1 MPQVERKCS
10 ARVTVRSVMLLACG
24 FAPFFPYPSGCYNGA
39 QEAPMNIQ
47 LPLGMDKVAFLDWV
61 QGREERYE
69 LDRGR
74 VIMMTG
80 GSRAHWQITANLF
93 KALDARIDLEKWAVL
108 PEFGIE
114 LESESIRFPDI
125 VVDAAGE
132 APQDLTAT
140 APVLIAEVL
149 SPSSERIDLG
159 DKSSEYL
166 RLPSLAAYCVFAQ
179 DTVKAW
185 VWTRGPGGFPPRP
198 ELAEG
203 ESAVIRIEAL
213 TLDLPFKEIYTRVR
227 MD

>member
-1 MPQVERKCS
+1 M
-10 ARVTVRSVMLLACG
+10 TCG
-24 FAPFFPYPSGCYNGA
+24 N
-39 QEAPMNIQ
+39 EAPMNVQ
-47 LPLGMDKVAFLDWV
+47 LPVRIDKTAFL

-80 GSRAHWQITANLF
+80 GSQAHWQITANLF
-93 KALDARIDLEKWAVL
+93 KALDARIDPEKWAVL
-108 PEFGIE
+108 LKFGIE
-114 LESESIRFPDI
+114 LKSESIRYPDI
-125 VVDAAGE
+125 VVDTAGE
-132 APQDLTAT
+132 TPKDLTAT
-140 APVLIAEVL
+140 APALIAEVL

-179 DTVKAW
+179 DAIKAW
-185 VWTRGPGGFPPRP
+185 VWTRGHDGFSPGP
-198 ELAEG
+198 ELFEG

-213 TLDLPFKEIYTRVR
+213 ALDLPLKEIYARVR

>member
-10 ARVTVRSVMLLACG
+10 ARVTARPVMLLACG
-24 FAPFFPYPSGCYNGA
+24 FAPFFPYPSECYNGA

-93 KALDARIDLEKWAVL
+93 KALDARIDPERWAVL
-108 PEFGIE
+108 PEFGVE
-114 LESESIRFPDI
+114 LQSVSIRFPDI
-125 VVDAAGE
+125 IVDRAGE
-132 APQDLTAT
+132 APKDLTAT

-149 SPSSERIDLG
+149 SPSSEQVDLG
-159 DKSSEYL
+159 DKSTEYL
-166 RLPSLAAYCVFAQ
+166 QLPSLAIYLVFAQ
-179 DTVKAW
+179 DQIKAW
-185 VWTRGPGGFPPRP
+185 VWTRGPAGFPYQPDV
-198 ELAEG
+198 LEG
-203 ESAVIRIEAL
+203 EDAVVRIEAL
-213 TLDLPFKEIYTRVR
+213 GINLLLAEVYARVR

>member
-24 FAPFFPYPSGCYNGA
+24 FAPFFPYPSECYNGA

-80 GSRAHWQITANLF
+80 GPRAHWQITANLF
-93 KALDARIDLEKWAVL
+93 KALNARIDPQRWAVL
-108 PEFGIE
+108 PEFGVE
-114 LESESIRFPDI
+114 LQSESIRFPDI
-125 VVDAAGE
+125 IVDRAGE
-132 APQDLTAT
+132 APKDLTAT

-149 SPSSERIDLG
+149 SPSSEQVDLG
-159 DKSSEYL
+159 DKSTEYL
-166 RLPSLAAYCVFAQ
+166 QLPSLAIYLAFAQ
-179 DTVKAW
+179 DQIKAW
-185 VWTRGPGGFPPRP
+185 VWTRGPAGFPYRP
-198 ELAEG
+198 DVLEG
-203 ESAVIRIEAL
+203 EDAVVRIEAL
-213 TLDLPFKEIYTRVR
+213 GINLPLAEVYARVR

>member
-1 MPQVERKCS
+1 MNVQVP
-10 ARVTVRSVMLLACG
+10 VR
-24 FAPFFPYPSGCYNGA
+24 
-39 QEAPMNIQ
+39 
-47 LPLGMDKVAFLDWV
+47 MDKAAFLDWV

-93 KALDARIDLEKWAVL
+93 KALDARVDPEKWAVL
-108 PEFGIE
+108 PEFGID
-114 LESESIRFPDI
+114 LPAESIRYPDI
-125 VVDAAGE
+125 IVDAAGE
-132 APQDLTAT
+132 APKDLTAT

-179 DTVKAW
+179 DAIKAW
-185 VWTRGPGGFPPRP
+185 VWIRGAGGFPPGP
-198 ELAEG
+198 ELFEG
-203 ESAVIRIEAL
+203 EGAVIRIEAL
-213 TLDLPFKEIYTRVR
+213 VLDLPLRDIYARVR
-227 MD
+227 ME